1 MTGFLIASLLLCGA
15 AALNNRPIVGI
26 LTQPLG
32 TEQNSSKSSTTMI
45 AASYV
50 KFIESAGARVVP
62 IHYDSTDDELAALFG
77 QINGVLL
84 PGGGADL
91 GNATRIRHS
100 GQTLYDLALRANQK
114 GDSFP
119 IWGTCMGFQF
129 LSLLTAQ
136 DDAILCEACFDSEG
150 TPMPLLFAEPA
161 ASASRLYGPL
171 TPALKHKLATENLT
185 ENSHHDGILPATFAS
200 NARLAG
206 FYDVLSTNVDGKG
219 YPFVSSI
226 EAKGYPFFGTQW
238 HPEKNNFEWGTKL
251 GPGAIPHGADAT
263 AVSQYV
269 ADFVVAAARLSEH
282 VFATPQ
288 AEAEALIYNW
298 PAVPDPNG
306 YYTQVYLFDRPGPG
320 PPTPAPAPTPTIC
333 GSACTVDGDCKN
345 EQCSTCNVL
354 SLRCSNE
361 QPKPDDCGRSC
372 STDNDCDQTMA
383 CNHCENMIL
392 HQCVT

>member
-62 IHYDSTDDELAALFG
+62 VHYDSTDEELAALFG

-320 PPTPAPAPTPTIC
+320 PPTPAPAPT
-333 GSACTVDGDCKN
+333 
-345 EQCSTCNVL
+345 
-354 SLRCSNE
+354 LRVGVHG
-361 QPKPDDCGRSC
+361 GRRL
-372 STDNDCDQTMA
+372 QERAVQHVQRAEPAMLQGA
-383 CNHCENMIL
+383 EA
-392 HQCVT
+392 